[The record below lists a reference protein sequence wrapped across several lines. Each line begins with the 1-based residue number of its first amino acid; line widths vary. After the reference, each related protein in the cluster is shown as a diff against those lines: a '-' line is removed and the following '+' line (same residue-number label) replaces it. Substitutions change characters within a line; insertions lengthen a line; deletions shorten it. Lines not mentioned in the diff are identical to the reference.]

1 MSKEG
6 FKRKLTAILSA
17 DVEGYSRL
25 MSDDEEATIQTLTT
39 YRSTITAIVQ
49 QYRGRVV
56 DSPGDNILSEFTSV
70 VDAVNCAVD
79 IQRELVERNTEL
91 HEKRQMRF
99 RIGVNLGDVVED
111 EGRIY
116 GDGVNIAARVEKFAE
131 SGGISISGTVF
142 EHVKGKLSFGYQY
155 LGEQDVKNIPEPIKV
170 YRLLTEPGAAGKV
183 IGQKLLPVS
192 YKTKLTSV
200 IATTLGLLVCGLIV
214 WQLYTVNFKKVEAS
228 SLEAMAYPLPEDPS
242 IVVLPFDNLSEEPDQ
257 LYLIEGVTDQIIT
270 ALSQLPGVFVIA
282 SPTALSYRETTV
294 KSKQVSEE
302 LGVRYVLKGNFQK
315 SDNRIRITAQ
325 LIDAV
330 GGRILWA
337 KRYDDQLT
345 EIFAL
350 QDEIVL
356 KIVNSLALRL
366 PSEKLSRGEYKTAGT
381 SNLDAYLKL
390 MQATYHLKRF
400 NRDSNVL
407 ARELTEEALLLD
419 PNYADAVGKLGW
431 VYLTDVWIGLSKSP
445 KESLSKAL
453 QLAEKAIA
461 IKGDNASSHG
471 LLSHIYTYQG
481 QHDLAVAEG
490 EKAVALSPSYKSA
503 YSWLGDALYFAGRAE
518 DAVAMFEKAMRLNPY
533 PDAYQYFD
541 LGRAYLMAGR
551 YKEAVSRLEHTI
563 SIDPNFI
570 LAYFQLACGYSLLN
584 RDADARKTAQKILM
598 LNPKFSLTNISKSSM
613 FKNRSDLEKY
623 IDCLRK
629 SGLPE

>member
-49 QYRGRVV
+49 QYKGRVV

-116 GDGVNIAARVEKFAE
+116 GDGVNIAARVERFAE

-242 IVVLPFDNLSEEPDQ
+242 IVVLPFDNLSEEPASVVFNRRGNRSNYYC
-257 LYLIEGVTDQIIT
+257 LIT
-270 ALSQLPGVFVIA
+270 ASRRFCHSIPHRTILQRDSSKIKAGERRVRCEVRSQ
-282 SPTALSYRETTV
+282 R
-294 KSKQVSEE
+294 
-302 LGVRYVLKGNFQK
+302 
-315 SDNRIRITAQ
+315 
-325 LIDAV
+325 
-330 GGRILWA
+330 
-337 KRYDDQLT
+337 
-345 EIFAL
+345 
-350 QDEIVL
+350 
-356 KIVNSLALRL
+356 
-366 PSEKLSRGEYKTAGT
+366 KLSE
-381 SNLDAYLKL
+381 
-390 MQATYHLKRF
+390 
-400 NRDSNVL
+400 
-407 ARELTEEALLLD
+407 
-419 PNYADAVGKLGW
+419 
-431 VYLTDVWIGLSKSP
+431 I
-445 KESLSKAL
+445 
-453 QLAEKAIA
+453 
-461 IKGDNASSHG
+461 
-471 LLSHIYTYQG
+471 
-481 QHDLAVAEG
+481 
-490 EKAVALSPSYKSA
+490 
-503 YSWLGDALYFAGRAE
+503 
-518 DAVAMFEKAMRLNPY
+518 
-533 PDAYQYFD
+533 
-541 LGRAYLMAGR
+541 
-551 YKEAVSRLEHTI
+551 
-563 SIDPNFI
+563 
-570 LAYFQLACGYSLLN
+570 
-584 RDADARKTAQKILM
+584 
-598 LNPKFSLTNISKSSM
+598 
-613 FKNRSDLEKY
+613 
-623 IDCLRK
+623 
-629 SGLPE
+629 